1 MSTPFTILLVDDEIN
16 ILKAL
21 NRLLRTDGY
30 RLLTAGSGV
39 DALIIMAREP

>member
-30 RLLTAGSGV
+30 RLLIAESGAE
-39 DALIIMAREP
+39 ALNL